1 MTRRRTATAL
11 TALALLAAPMTAC
24 GGSSGGAGGASGDT
38 LTLVA
43 AAAPASLDP
52 AKANVGSDNWFV
64 NLTYDSLL
72 RMGPGGTVGPDLAT
86 SWGYVGS
93 GNREF
98 TLTLRDGA
106 RFADG
111 TPVTAQAVA
120 ASLDYTR
127 THGLNLSW
135 DSAIDSVTATGP
147 RTVRIHCSS
156 PHPDLPQLLTQVLL
170 VGSVISP
177 GGLAHQGDL
186 GTASYG
192 AGPYVLD
199 AAHTVSGD
207 HYTYTPNRYYWDRS
221 RIHWKRVVIKVI
233 ANPNSALQAVETG
246 QADVLGINS
255 SQVGTAKGGGLAVT
269 MSPAAFVGVNLVD
282 RAGVLAPP
290 LKDLRVRQALN
301 YAVDRAAI
309 TKAVVQQYGSPTDE
323 ISLPGLDGYAPDA
336 DNRYPYDPAK
346 AKQLLA
352 EAGYPN
358 GFSLGMET
366 QGFLGIDLVTQAVV
380 AEWRKIGVT
389 VNLTTDTSIGQWL
402 GNATS
407 RRFPTLGFGYG
418 GASTYLLSLDWML
431 PHATAFNPFAS
442 QDPTLTKM
450 LATAA
455 AAPAAQAPALDQEV
469 MRYVVDQA
477 WFVSVLRMEGIYA
490 YDSHRISGFAASV
503 DYIPDVAWTTAPAK
517 S

>member
-1 MTRRRTATAL
+1 MPGHRPALALAAL
-11 TALALLAAPMTAC
+11 TLLAAPLTAC
-24 GGSSGGAGGASGDT
+24 GGSPTAGGGASGDT
-38 LTLVA
+38 LTLVS

-72 RMGPGGTVGPDLAT
+72 RMGPGGIVGPDLAT
-86 SWGYVGS
+86 SWGYVGP
-93 GNREF
+93 GNRDF
-98 TLTLRDGA
+98 SLTLRQGV

-111 TPVTAQAVA
+111 TPLTARAVA

-147 RTVRIHCSS
+147 LTVRIHCSS

-177 GGLAHQGDL
+177 GGLAHQGEL

-207 HYTYTPNRYYWDRS
+207 HYTYTPNPHYWDKS
-221 RIHWKRVVIKVI
+221 KIHWKRVVIKVI

-246 QADVLGINS
+246 QAEVLSINS
-255 SQVGTAKGGGLAVT
+255 SQVATAQGAGLAVT
-269 MSPAAFVGVNLVD
+269 KAPAAFVGVNLVD
-282 RAGVLAPP
+282 RAGVLASP

-309 TKAVVQQYGSPTDE
+309 TKAVVQQYGQPTDE

-358 GFSLGMET
+358 GFALTMET
-366 QGFLGIDLVTQAVV
+366 QGFLGIDLVSQAVV

-389 VNLTTDTSIGQWL
+389 VNVTTDTGIGQWL

-407 RRFPTLGFGYG
+407 RHFPVLGFGYG

-442 QDPTLTKM
+442 QDPKLTGM
-450 LATAA
+450 LAAAA
-455 AAPAAQAPALDQEV
+455 AAPAAQATALDQNV

-477 WFVSVLRMEGIYA
+477 WFVSVLRMDGIYA
-490 YDSHRISGFAASV
+490 YDSHRIGGFSAAV
-503 DYIPDVAWTTAPAK
+503 DYIPDVAWSIVPAG